1 MMRGGRRMLITVWSS
16 SRTSGCSSQGL
27 SEMHWEGK
35 ERKIRLHPTSQTLK
49 RSRPCSAPKWGASQM
64 SPKPKLCPPH
74 LVMLLLLLQAK
85 AKFILAPTQTHTNT
99 ELNST
104 KKCPIQRSQLLL
116 AFPSPFTLCFHL
128 GIYQWRP
135 SIAES
140 KEQDLCKTSGMDW
153 ANCDPEGHSFC
164 DLCSP
169 LWLLLQQ
176 ICLSLPSSFK
186 SRSTSV

>member
-1 MMRGGRRMLITVWSS
+1 MKFLLREVLMMRGGRRILITVWSS

-35 ERKIRLHPTSQTLK
+35 ERERSGYVPSQTLK

-64 SPKPKLCPPH
+64 SPKPKLHSPH

-99 ELNST
+99 ATQHKEMSHPMVSFPFSIPLSLYSLLSFRDLPVKTLYSRKQGAGLVQGKWHELSKLLST
-104 KKCPIQRSQLLL
+104 GARNFS
-116 AFPSPFTLCFHL
+116 
-128 GIYQWRP
+128 
-135 SIAES
+135 
-140 KEQDLCKTSGMDW
+140 
-153 ANCDPEGHSFC
+153 

-169 LWLLLQQ
+169 L
-176 ICLSLPSSFK
+176 
-186 SRSTSV
+186 

>member
-1 MMRGGRRMLITVWSS
+1 MDSASPSRRRSFPASPGVEQWAGELSSMKFLLREVLMMRGGRRMLITVWSS

-128 GIYQWRP
+128 GIYQ
-135 SIAES
+135 
-140 KEQDLCKTSGMDW
+140 
-153 ANCDPEGHSFC
+153 
-164 DLCSP
+164 
-169 LWLLLQQ
+169 
-176 ICLSLPSSFK
+176 
-186 SRSTSV
+186 